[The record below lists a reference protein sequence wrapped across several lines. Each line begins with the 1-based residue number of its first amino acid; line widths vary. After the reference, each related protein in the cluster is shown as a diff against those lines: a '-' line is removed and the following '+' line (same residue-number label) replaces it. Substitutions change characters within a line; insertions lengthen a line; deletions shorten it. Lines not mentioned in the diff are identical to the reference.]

1 MFPTVYMRGTGIIT
15 PDTYM
20 SFWVDSSGSLGAST
34 ITALS
39 DMLTN
44 YLQPALIQFYDNDPA
59 LFASRVTFRQTSEII
74 NDGLVNV
81 PGTESTLFVLANG
94 GLGFVEGSQHLV
106 LVYQDEA
113 SIYNAG
119 NEIATF
125 DPNAARPAAYDEH
138 LAYLKANVPANWIG
152 IVLHIYTTFG
162 GNSMWQ
168 WLDAIKAGTGQ
179 YAGAANGFSEDDRFT
194 YVKNLIDGTNQVYF
208 YNQTIAALQ
217 AAGFDVG

>member
-1 MFPTVYMRGTGIIT
+1 MFPTSYIKGSGIFT

-34 ITALS
+34 ISALNS
-39 DMLTN
+39 MLTN

-59 LFASRVTFRQTSEII
+59 LFASRVTFRESSELI
-74 NDGLVNV
+74 NDGVTPT
-81 PGTESTLFVLANG
+81 PGTENTLYLLANG
-94 GLGFVEGSQHLV
+94 GLGFAEAAQHV
-106 LVYQDEA
+106 VVVYQDEA
-113 SIYNAG
+113 SAYNAG
-119 NEIATF
+119 NEVGTF
-125 DPNAARPAAYDEH
+125 DPNAARTAAYDAD

-152 IVLHIYTTFG
+152 IVLHIYTSFG

-168 WLDAIKAGTGQ
+168 WLDAIKNGDGN
-179 YAGAANGFSEDDRFT
+179 YSGENGFSNDDRFS
-194 YVKNLIDGTNQVYF
+194 YVKNLTDGTNQVYF